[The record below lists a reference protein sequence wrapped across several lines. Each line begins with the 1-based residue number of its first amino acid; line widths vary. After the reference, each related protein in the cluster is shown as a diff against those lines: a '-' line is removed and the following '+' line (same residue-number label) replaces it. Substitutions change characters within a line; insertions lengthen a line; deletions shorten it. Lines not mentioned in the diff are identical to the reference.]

1 MKSITLNDLYTI
13 DNRYLLEIHTTLN
26 HVFTCRKRFTCT
38 TSPNKSTDQN
48 EVIGI
53 LGYVFPTEIENDI
66 YKMGLELDRSIPFNQ
81 IKEVY
86 IKL

>member
-13 DNRYLLEIHTTLN
+13 DNRYLLEIHTTSN

-38 TSPNKSTDQN
+38 TSPNNRTDQN

-53 LGYVFPTEIENDI
+53 LGYVLPNETEYEV
-66 YKMGLELDRSIPFNQ
+66 YKMGLELDRSILFNQ
-81 IKEVY
+81 IKEIYVR
-86 IKL
+86 L